1 MRCVTAALRSCL
13 HYASRPTI
21 SPSFRMISSL
31 PMAHTTETPTDIEQ
45 QGGFDFTSGS
55 MGEEGSASPRS
66 YKQFMEQIGEQY
78 RHAGPQRWLG
88 QKTVE
93 YPLFAESSS
102 YSHSCLSALS
112 HEFLI

>member
-1 MRCVTAALRSCL
+1 
-13 HYASRPTI
+13 
-21 SPSFRMISSL
+21 
-31 PMAHTTETPTDIEQ
+31 MAHTTETPTDIEQ

-78 RHAGPQRWLG
+78 RHAGPQIQRWLG

-93 YPLFAESSS
+93 YPLFAESSP
-102 YSHSCLSALS
+102 SHSSLS
-112 HEFLI
+112 